1 MTTMSN
7 DERERFDYAF
17 WRARE
22 DAGVEAKYGVAF
34 EAEMVRLDLMITKS
48 PPYGDVDRNEAE
60 TARLDAREKLSACDC
75 CGRTRPGCIDTDTGG
90 AFPID
95 VHACPECLGNDPEDY

>member
-1 MTTMSN
+1 MSN

-22 DAGVEAKYGVAF
+22 DARVEAKYGVAF
-34 EAEMVRLDLMITKS
+34 EAEM
-48 PPYGDVDRNEAE
+48 
-60 TARLDAREKLSACDC
+60 ARLDARDARNNEKLSECDC
-75 CGRTRPGCIDTDTGG
+75 CGRTRPGCIDTITGG
-90 AFPID
+90 NFPID